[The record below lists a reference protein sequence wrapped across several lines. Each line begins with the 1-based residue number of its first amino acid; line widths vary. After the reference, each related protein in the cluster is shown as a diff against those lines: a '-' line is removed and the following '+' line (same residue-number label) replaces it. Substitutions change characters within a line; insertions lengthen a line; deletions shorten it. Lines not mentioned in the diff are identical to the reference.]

1 MYVVGYMLP
10 NYETIKQKIS
20 DELQS
25 QILFKFIN
33 WMIFL
38 IGQLNLSMD
47 MRVIGVLF
55 CINYIAFRH
64 QTLPFG
70 GCNIII
76 IIIIITIIYYLL

>member
-1 MYVVGYMLP
+1 MYVVGSMLP

-33 WMIFL
+33 WMISL
-38 IGQLNLSMD
+38 TGQLNLSID

-55 CINYIAFRH
+55 FINYVAFRH
-64 QTLPFG
+64 
-70 GCNIII
+70 
-76 IIIIITIIYYLL
+76 

>member
-1 MYVVGYMLP
+1 
-10 NYETIKQKIS
+10 
-20 DELQS
+20 
-25 QILFKFIN
+25 
-33 WMIFL
+33 MIFL
-38 IGQLNLSMD
+38 IGQLNSSMD

-76 IIIIITIIYYLL
+76 IIIIITIIYYL